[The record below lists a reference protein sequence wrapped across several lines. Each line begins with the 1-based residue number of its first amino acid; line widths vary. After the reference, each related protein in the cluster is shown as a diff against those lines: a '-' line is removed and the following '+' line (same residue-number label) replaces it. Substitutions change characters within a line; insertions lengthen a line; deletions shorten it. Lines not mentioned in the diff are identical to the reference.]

1 MDVCNATAV
10 NDKSANKV
18 ALSVN
23 DVLSSRSHCVY
34 SRGYYGQTPHL
45 EVHFY
50 SYIHWL
56 NVVFES
62 WS

>member
-1 MDVCNATAV
+1 
-10 NDKSANKV
+10 V

-34 SRGYYGQTPHL
+34 SRGYYGQTPRL

-62 WS
+62 WSW